1 MLSRAPDPTP
11 LHDDLWVPLEAN
23 FPALP
28 VGALP
33 LTPLLLWIGARPRA
47 LRISIVTSLFL
58 GVELRIFVLL

>member
-33 LTPLLLWIGARPRA
+33 SDPPAFVDRSLASSAKAFYCNLA
-47 LRISIVTSLFL
+47 IS
-58 GVELRIFVLL
+58 GR